1 MASVLRTEDDYNDG
15 SKNSSFT
22 PNAAAVAA
30 TQAAQEKGVSQTAYY
45 QQQQAAIAAQKQ
57 AEADAAAQAEA
68 ARQAAAQQQAQQ
80 AAQAAAEKAA
90 AEQAAQEEA
99 QRKAEAEAAAL
110 RAQIEARKNAI
121 SSANSAIDQSAQQQ
135 VDKYNNSKTD
145 VNNDYQKLLN
155 QNSVRQYQSRVNQ
168 RESLANR
175 GNLDSGLGRMENLQL
190 NTTYGNNQNDILLK
204 RQAELDNIANYIQ
217 SVLATASKQK
227 ADNEVNGLN
236 DFNTA
241 LQNTISSTYSG
252 YSPTNSD
259 YYKAALATLT
269 NGLNTNG
276 YNSTTTTANESSLA
290 AALKKQQ
297 DEDAYTKLL
306 KAYQSQS

>member
-1 MASVLRTEDDYNDG
+1 MNTRDSAQDYDWYTNPNGIQASRYDGETVDPEVTADY
-15 SKNSSFT
+15 
-22 PNAAAVAA
+22 
-30 TQAAQEKGVSQTAYY
+30 QAAQDDSSNYDNS
-45 QQQQAAIAAQKQ
+45 AAIAA
-57 AEADAAAQAEA
+57 
-68 ARQAAAQQQAQQ
+68 AQQ
-80 AAQAAAEKAA
+80 AA
-90 AEQAAQEEA
+90 AEQAAREEA
-99 QRKAEAEAAAL
+99 QRQAEAQAAAL

-121 SSANSAIDQSAQQQ
+121 SSANSAIDQSAQAQ

-155 QNSVRQYQSRVNQ
+155 QNSVRQYQSRINQ

-175 GNLDSGLGRMENLQL
+175 GNLDSGLGRMENLSL

-204 RQAELDNIANYIQ
+204 RQAELDNIANSIN

-241 LQNTISSTYSG
+241 LQNVVASTYSG
-252 YSPTNSD
+252 YSPSNSN
-259 YYKAALATLT
+259 YYQQALSTLT

-276 YNSTTTTANESSLA
+276 FNSTNTTANESALA

-297 DEDAYTKLL
+297 QEDTYTKLL
-306 KAYQSQS
+306 KAYNSQS